1 MRVLIATTNPAKV
14 ERVRALLRDTGV
26 ELPTPTDLSLKSID
40 VDEGSDIAENAR
52 RKAVAYRTQ
61 TDLPILGMDSAFVIP
76 GEDMDPA
83 MVRRNA
89 LGGRDETAMSRQEI
103 AEAIIAFYRGIAA
116 RRGGRVEASWEDA
129 FALSL
134 PDGAMREER
143 SHRPVMLTDDVRGEV
158 NPHFPMRST
167 YIVGPTGKYVADQT
181 PEDEILEMQPFR
193 DALKRLLGIA

>member
-14 ERVRALLRDTGV
+14 ERVRTLLRDTGV
-26 ELPTPTDLSLKSID
+26 DFLTPTDLGLKSVD
-40 VDEGSDIAENAR
+40 VDEGSDIVENAR
-52 RKAVAYRTQ
+52 RKATAFRGL

-89 LGGRDETAMSRQEI
+89 LEGRDEAIMSRNEI
-103 AEAIIAFYRGIAA
+103 AEAIIAFYCSIAV
-116 RRGGRVEASWEDA
+116 RHGGSIPAYWEDA

-134 PDGAMREER
+134 PDGTARKEQ
-143 SHRPVMLTDDVRGEV
+143 SHRPVTLTTKVRGEI
-158 NPHFPMRST
+158 NPHFPMRSI

-181 PEDEILEMQPFR
+181 PDDELLEMQPFSA
-193 DALKRLLGIA
+193 ALKRLLDIV

>member
-1 MRVLIATTNPAKV
+1 MRVLIATTNPSKV
-14 ERVRALLRDTGV
+14 ERVRALLRDAGV

-52 RKAVAYRTQ
+52 RKALAYRMH

-89 LGGRDETAMSRQEI
+89 LGGRDETTMNCNEI
-103 AEAIIAFYRGIAA
+103 AEIVIAFYRSIAI
-116 RRGGRVEASWEDA
+116 RRGGSVPTYWEDA

-134 PDGAMREER
+134 PDGTMREER
-143 SHRPVMLTDDVRGEV
+143 SHRPGELTAEVRGQV
-158 NPHFPMRST
+158 NPYFPLRSM
-167 YIVGPTGKYVADQT
+167 YIIGATGKYAVDQT
-181 PEDEILEMQPFR
+181 PGDDVLEMQPFR
-193 DALKRLLGIA
+193 DALKRLLDIA